1 MMTERTGAIRPL
13 VCVVD
18 DDDDVRLS
26 TETVLRSLDYH
37 VVGFADAEGLFG
49 SPLLD
54 QAACILLDLRLGER
68 SGLDVQ
74 QQLGSRQIA
83 AGIVLFSGYG
93 DIPSTV
99 AAMKSG
105 AITFL
110 AKPVAETEL
119 IAAVDEAL
127 AHGLQ
132 RRAAQSDRD
141 AVRARHDSLTPRE
154 HDVLDL
160 VIAGLMNKQI
170 AGRLDLSEITVKIH
184 RGNLM
189 RKMQAPSLADLVR
202 MAELLGIKP
211 TTSRYDRG

>member
-37 VVGFADAEGLFG
+37 VVGFADAEGLFA

-105 AITFL
+105 AISFL
-110 AKPVAETEL
+110 AKPVAEAAL
-119 IAAVDEAL
+119 VAAVDEAL
-127 AHGLQ
+127 ARSQ
-132 RRAAQSDRD
+132 ERRDVRADRD
-141 AVRARHDSLTPRE
+141 ILQHRFDSLTPRE
-154 HDVLDL
+154 RDVLEL
-160 VIAGLMNKQI
+160 VVAGLMNKQI
-170 AGRLDLSEITVKIH
+170 AGRLGISEITVKIH
-184 RGNLM
+184 RGQVM
-189 RKMQAPSLADLVR
+189 RKMEAPSLPDLVR
-202 MAELLGIKP
+202 MAEGLGMKP
-211 TTSRYDRG
+211 VTSRYDRD